1 MEFLLDSPA
10 GIPLDGYE
18 TDAFTFALAGEEL
31 VGIPFEDIARLPLDG
46 DETGAF
52 TPTSLILNVKT
63 ESSSQHS
70 PQAMGHFDFT
80 IFD

>member
-1 MEFLLDSPA
+1 MVFLLDGPA
-10 GIPLDGYE
+10 GILLDGAE
-18 TDAFTFALAGEEL
+18 TDAFTFVFTGEEL
-31 VGIPFEDIARLPLDG
+31 VGFPLEDPARLPLDG

-52 TPTSLILNVKT
+52 TPTSLTVNVKT

-80 IFD
+80 ISD